1 MPGMPR
7 SRRRT
12 PPALGAP
19 LLLGVASCVVGACV
33 VDWDS
38 LDPRLGGG
46 GAGAQ
51 GTGAAGLGGQGA
63 AGGGAVCSGSLET
76 CPGDEGPCLTD
87 LLTDA
92 EHCGSCEKSCSGDA
106 LPLHTDP
113 ACALGECTYT
123 CQDGFGDCDELASNG
138 CEEPLNSPTHCG
150 ECDRACNG
158 CTADGLCPPTE
169 IVTNE
174 DMPRRVALSSEH
186 LYFVTSPGGGLPGKL
201 KRWNLASQV
210 LDELTDDLLDPSDLA
225 VDGDRVY
232 VAEQGEVEPSVYRVR
247 RFSLDTGAEELPA
260 IETSQPVIDV
270 ATDGTS
276 VFLAEHQ
283 TRLLSASPMG
293 GTATPVVVLASSPGG
308 DPVRL
313 GAIAPAGI
321 KIAMTTRE
329 TSEFSPDGSV
339 LLAPKAPGEPTA
351 ISTSERFPRDVV
363 TSGQLLFWVD
373 AATGGVRR
381 ANLDGGGL
389 TSLASGEG
397 ELRAIAF
404 ASPHVYYTVFA
415 ASGAVKRVS
424 TVSGRSGGA
433 PKPVPLA
440 TGRLFPNGIAVSDT
454 HVFWAE
460 EGSGK
465 LMRVLR

>member
-1 MPGMPR
+1 MRVMLRLR
-7 SRRRT
+7 SPLT
-12 PPALGAP
+12 PALGA
-19 LLLGVASCVVGACV
+19 LVMAGAGACAI
-33 VDWDS
+33 DWDS
-38 LDPRLGGG
+38 LDPRLGRG
-46 GAGAQ
+46 GAGG

-63 AGGGAVCSGSLET
+63 AGGAIECSGSLET
-76 CPGDEGPCLTD
+76 CPGDLEACLTD
-87 LLTDA
+87 LLTDP
-92 EHCGSCEKSCSGDA
+92 EHCGSCEKSCAGDA
-106 LPLHTDP
+106 LPLHTEP

-158 CTADGLCPPTE
+158 CTSDGLCPPTE

-174 DMPRRVALSSEH
+174 DMPRRVALSAEH
-186 LYFVTSPGGGLPGKL
+186 LYFVTSPGGGQPGLL
-201 KRWNLASQV
+201 KRWNLTSQV
-210 LDELTDDLLDPSDLA
+210 LEQLADDLLDPSDLA
-225 VDGDRVY
+225 VDGERVY
-232 VAEQGEVEPSVYRVR
+232 VAEQGAIEPMLYRVR
-247 RFSLDTGAEELPA
+247 RFSLADGSEELPA
-260 IETSQPVIDV
+260 IETSQPVVDV
-270 ATDGTS
+270 ATDGAS
-276 VFLAEHQ
+276 VFLAENE
-283 TRLLSASPMG
+283 TRLLAASPEG
-293 GTATPVVVLASSPGG
+293 GTATPIVVLAASPSG
-308 DPVRL
+308 DPVRI

-321 KIAMTTRE
+321 KLAMTTRE
-329 TSEFSPDGSV
+329 TSEFTPDGSV
-339 LLAPKAPGEPTA
+339 LLAPKVAGEPTA
-351 ISTSERFPRDVV
+351 IATSERFPRDVV

-373 AATGGVRR
+373 AATGSVRR

-397 ELRAIAF
+397 ELRTIAF

-440 TGRLFPNGIAVSDT
+440 TGRLFPNGLAVNDT

-465 LMRVLR
+465 IMRVLR